1 MRCAR
6 TGKNWPMNT
15 PGDRAEIVTAIL
27 RQHGRILLCH
37 RSPQRLHFPNLWSFP
52 GGHVEAG
59 EAAEQALVRELAEEL
74 GIKVA
79 HPSNR
84 PTAVIETDAF
94 RMQVWLIESW
104 TGIPTNTE
112 PDEHDDLIWANL
124 DQARSLDL
132 AHPDHFYPLLAD
144 LLNEPMITK

>member
-1 MRCAR
+1 
-6 TGKNWPMNT
+6 MNT

-37 RSPQRLHFPNLWSFP
+37 RSPQRLQYPNVWAFP

-79 HPSNR
+79 QPSNR
-84 PTAVIETDAF
+84 PVAVIETDAF
-94 RMQVWLIESW
+94 HLQVWLIESW

-112 PDEHDDLIWANL
+112 PDEHDRLIWANL
-124 DQARSLDL
+124 DQARGLDL
-132 AHPDHFYPLLAD
+132 AHPDYYYPLLAD
-144 LLNEPMITK
+144 LLNEP